1 MIEMLEEDP
10 THGTAVAGGF
20 LSMPISASSA
30 LAVGTLEAGSIHGM
44 STDVRRLMPFWSPQL
59 TQRQR

>member
-20 LSMPISASSA
+20 LSMPISASWLSRC
-30 LAVGTLEAGSIHGM
+30 GMLEAGSIQTARPPT
-44 STDVRRLMPFWSPQL
+44 SAA
-59 TQRQR
+59 